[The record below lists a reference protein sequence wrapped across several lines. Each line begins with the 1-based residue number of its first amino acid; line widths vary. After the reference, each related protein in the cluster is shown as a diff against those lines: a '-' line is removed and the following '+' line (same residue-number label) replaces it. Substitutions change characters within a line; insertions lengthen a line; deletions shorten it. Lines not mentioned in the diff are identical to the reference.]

1 MNVKTI
7 LFPTDFSEIA
17 SNALDFAAAVA
28 SKLEANLLFLH
39 VNSQTYAAPAR
50 ESGNIPLESINNS
63 MVNEKLAS
71 VLSDVA
77 LKYGISCRS
86 HLEEGD
92 PEQIIPKVASNA
104 QADLL
109 IMGTLGYTESEEI
122 PTDSLT
128 TRVMDKTTL
137 PMLIIPRDARYDS
150 LDRWLYA
157 FDRLEKEKGVMEQ
170 VFQLATS
177 LSATVELLHVKT
189 NRQDGDQDHLTLDN
203 ISQHLPGIRAGF
215 KVINGD
221 SVLEGLSHYIDTA
234 QPDLLVMS
242 RHDRSFFERMFNRD
256 IVKTAANQINFPLL
270 VLHG

>member
-1 MNVKTI
+1 MKVKTI
-7 LFPTDFSEIA
+7 LFPTDFSAIA
-17 SNALDFAAAVA
+17 ANALDFAAAIA
-28 SKLEANLLFLH
+28 GKLEANLVFLH
-39 VNSQTYAAPAR
+39 VNSQPYAVPAR
-50 ESGNIPLESINNS
+50 ESGNIPLASVNNS
-63 MVNEKLAS
+63 MINEKLAS
-71 VLSDVA
+71 VLSEIE
-77 LKYGISCRS
+77 LKFGISCRS
-86 HLEEGD
+86 HMEEGD
-92 PEQIIPKVASNA
+92 PEQMIPQVADSV

-109 IMGTLGYTESEEI
+109 IMGTLGYTESEDI

-137 PMLIIPRDARYDS
+137 PMLIVPRDARYDS

-157 FDRLEKEKGVMEQ
+157 FDRLEKEKGVMDH
-170 VFQLATS
+170 VFRLATS
-177 LSATVELLHVKT
+177 LGATVELLHVKT
-189 NRQDGDQDHLTLDN
+189 NRQDGDQDQLSLDN
-203 ISQHLPGIRAGF
+203 INQRLPGISAGF